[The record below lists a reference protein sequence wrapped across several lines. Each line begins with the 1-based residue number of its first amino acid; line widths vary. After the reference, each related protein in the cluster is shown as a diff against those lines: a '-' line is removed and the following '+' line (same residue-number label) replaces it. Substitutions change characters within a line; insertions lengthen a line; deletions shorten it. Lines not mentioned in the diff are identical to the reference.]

1 MTILTKAKTA
11 SLWYSN
17 TLDTSAKREVVSAGT
32 RVCLRSYNV
41 YSFSDASTPIMFKT
55 KANFRTTSATATPLF
70 SDYATQSTWN
80 ALGMGNYTTW
90 IEIPGDGILFEDG
103 LFIDLEKVTTRAL
116 TMNTM
121 LTVLYS

>member
-1 MTILTKAKTA
+1 MTILTKARTA
-11 SLWYSN
+11 ALWYSN
-17 TLDTSAKREVVSAGT
+17 SEATSAKREVVSAGT

-41 YSFSDASTPIMFKT
+41 YSFSDASTPILFKT
-55 KANFRTTSATATPLF
+55 KANFRTTSDTATPLF
-70 SDYATQSTWN
+70 SDYATQSSWIAN
-80 ALGMGNYTTW
+80 DMGNYTTW

-121 LTVLYS
+121 LTLLYS

>member
-1 MTILTKAKTA
+1 MTILTKARTA
-11 SLWYSN
+11 ALWYSN
-17 TLDTSAKREVVSAGT
+17 TEATSVKREVVSAGT

-41 YSFSDASTPIMFKT
+41 YSFSDASTPILFKT
-55 KANFRTTSATATPLF
+55 KANFRTTSDTATPLF
-70 SDYATQSTWN
+70 SDYATQSAWIQ
-80 ALGMGNYTTW
+80 AGMGNYTSW

-103 LFIDLEKVTTRAL
+103 LFIDLEEDTDRAL